1 MMKTTSYSGEPR
13 SRPYQDIN
21 LVPAVWRLLPPGLE
35 RLGSREKGLLED
47 GWLRRRKGRF
57 LASLLAVSVFDGL
70 PKIRSINEVNNYR
83 QIPCER
89 SLISRLPAFQRYGKN
104 QRRFLV
110 RVRIIKYSLS
120 TGQVSLFKT
129 CILSTATGMN
139 SSTNSVFAHIF
150 IIVQLV
156 SSPQLTPNLSLVLLI
171 LRTKM
176 HFILIK
182 NENRLKND

>member
-1 MMKTTSYSGEPR
+1 M
-13 SRPYQDIN
+13 
-21 LVPAVWRLLPPGLE
+21 
-35 RLGSREKGLLED
+35 
-47 GWLRRRKGRF
+47 
-57 LASLLAVSVFDGL
+57 SVFDGL
-70 PKIRSINEVNNYR
+70 PKIRSINEVNNYL

-89 SLISRLPAFQRYGKN
+89 SLISRLPAFQRYSKN

-156 SSPQLTPNLSLVLLI
+156 SSPQLTPNLWLVLLI

-182 NENRLKND
+182 NENRLKTINYKVKHAVNWS

>member
-1 MMKTTSYSGEPR
+1 MV
-13 SRPYQDIN
+13 DFD
-21 LVPAVWRLLPPGLE
+21 A
-35 RLGSREKGLLED
+35 
-47 GWLRRRKGRF
+47 RKGRF
-57 LASLLAVSVFDGL
+57 LVSLLAVSVFDGL
-70 PKIRSINEVNNYR
+70 PKITSINEVNTYP

-89 SLISRLPAFQRYGKN
+89 WLISRLPAFQQRYGKN

-110 RVRIIKYSLS
+110 RVRIIKCSLS

-129 CILSTATGMN
+129 CILSTAIGMN
-139 SSTNSVFAHIF
+139 WSSNSFFAHIF

-182 NENRLKND
+182 NENRLRKRLIIKLSML